1 MRACMQT
8 SLLLYALYGGTMR
21 FAHLAAV
28 EGKLAEGAGLVHG
41 GGLLQRLEARL
52 EHCCSILRQTCKHG
66 LPSL

>member
-1 MRACMQT
+1 
-8 SLLLYALYGGTMR
+8 MR